1 MKMAYLGISLEEVFK
16 ASEIKCSYR
25 NCNNTFLQTNDNRLY
40 CCSGCRS
47 AESVY
52 RKRDAKVKRPQGR
65 PVGWRGT
72 YKKRQLK
79 QEILSRKINLDENG
93 NEL

>member
-1 MKMAYLGISLEEVFK
+1 MAYLGISLEEVFK
-16 ASEIKCSYR
+16 ASEVKCGYR
-25 NCNNTFLQTNDNRLY
+25 NCNNTFLQSNDNRIY
-40 CCSGCRS
+40 CCSSCRS
-47 AESVY
+47 AEGVY
-52 RKRDAKVKRPQGR
+52 KKRDAKVKRPQGR

-79 QEILSRKINLDENG
+79 QEIMSRKIKLDENG